1 MAYLKAV
8 QDGFQSL
15 RKSGQIEK
23 AFQGWKGRHEALDE
37 YSSVEDL
44 IHLFRA
50 PEGGLVYEKNDALA
64 ALCEE
69 VGEGDETAGIL
80 LVWIFIGAFRRIVGK
95 IGRSPLSQDEL
106 ESEMFV
112 AFWEAAKANGSNA
125 EMLTLR
131 LFDAIR
137 SAARRAVK
145 QARREVSRKAEVDLE
160 PAGPSPFVDNP
171 ALVVERARDEGI
183 ITDEEAEIIVAT
195 RLEGISVEEFGSQ
208 QDLTREA
215 AGMRRMRAEEKLTTW
230 LRP

>member
-8 QDGFQSL
+8 EDGFRSL

-23 AFQGWKGRHEALDE
+23 AFQGWKRRHAALCE
-37 YSSVEDL
+37 YSSVEGL
-44 IHLFRA
+44 IHLFRS
-50 PEGGLVYEKNDALA
+50 PEEGLVYEKNDVLA

-95 IGRSPLSQDEL
+95 IGQSPLSQDEL
-106 ESEMFV
+106 ESEMFT
-112 AFWEAAKANGSNA
+112 AFWEAAKTNGSNA
-125 EMLTLR
+125 ERLTLR
-131 LFDAIR
+131 LFDTIR
-137 SAARRAVK
+137 GAARKALK
-145 QARREVSRKAEVDLE
+145 QARRDASRTAEFDLD

-183 ITDEEAEIIVAT
+183 ITEEEAEIIIAN
-195 RLEGISVEEFGSQ
+195 RLEGVSVEEFGLA

-215 AGMRRMRAEEKLTTW
+215 AGMRRMRAEEKLTNW
-230 LRP
+230 LQS

>member
-8 QDGFQSL
+8 EDGVRSL
-15 RKSGQIEK
+15 RNSGQMEK
-23 AFQGWKGRHEALDE
+23 AFQGWKRRHAVLCE

-44 IHLFRA
+44 IHLFRS
-50 PEGGLVYEKNDALA
+50 PEKDLMHEKNDVMA

-95 IGRSPLSQDEL
+95 IGRSPLNQDEL
-106 ESEMFV
+106 ESEMFT
-112 AFWEAAKANGSNA
+112 AFWEAAKTNGSNA
-125 EMLTLR
+125 EKLTLR
-131 LFDAIR
+131 LFDTIR
-137 SAARRAVK
+137 GAARKALK
-145 QARREVSRKAEVDLE
+145 QARREASRTAEFDLE

-171 ALVVERARDEGI
+171 ALVVERARGEGI
-183 ITDEEAEIIVAT
+183 ISEEEAEIIIAT
-195 RLEGISVEEFGSQ
+195 RLEGIPVQEFGSMQ
-208 QDLTREA
+208 GLTREA